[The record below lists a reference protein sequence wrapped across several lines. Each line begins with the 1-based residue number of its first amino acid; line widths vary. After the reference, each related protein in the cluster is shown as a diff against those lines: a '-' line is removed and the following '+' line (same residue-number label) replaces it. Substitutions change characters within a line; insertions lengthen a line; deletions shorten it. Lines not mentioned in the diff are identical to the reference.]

1 MLGRVRGVQVSWQ
14 GHVIVCGLPGVGLR
28 IVEQLALSGVP
39 AVVVDDNPA
48 PALARMLTAWR
59 VPLITGPARAEET
72 LMSAGLAGAI
82 AVICAQDDDL
92 SALET
97 ALLARRLRAEVRV
110 VAQLTNPAVGR
121 AVKEAGVAVLDV
133 AGLSAP
139 SVVEVCLGEGVQEMS
154 LSGMRFLAA
163 RTTAP
168 SAATLRELYGAL
180 APVAVVPPVGDVLVC
195 PGRDTE
201 VSAGDE
207 VTLIGTPDE
216 LAAADVIDHPERIR
230 RLTATASPGGPWA
243 GAAPGSLG
251 VLGVLGGEQPDDPR
265 AGPGAAEH
273 ALRALRDLAVSLAR
287 AADRRIAIALG
298 ALLTVLVTATVV
310 LRFTYQY
317 AGPGHR
323 ISLLDAMYFTVE
335 TVTTVGYGDYS
346 FRGEPSWLVVFAVL
360 LMLAGALF
368 VAVFFALVTNM
379 LVSRRIEESLGLQ
392 KITAL
397 RGHVLV
403 IGLGTVGLRVARQV
417 HDAGR
422 DVVVIEMNERNRHL
436 GQLRALRVPVMIADA
451 TLPEVLASARLAAAS
466 AVAVLTSDDLANL
479 ETGLAVRDQLGPRWP
494 ATPVVLRIF
503 DPQLAH
509 SVKDTFG
516 FRHVRS
522 TAALAAPWFVG
533 AALGLDVLSTF
544 YAGDEPLLIA
554 RLTVTP
560 GGGLEGLRMD
570 ELAARTR
577 VLALRRAADRS
588 VLEHPPRRTT
598 RFHQADE
605 AYLIGPYDELL
616 TVLRRDR
623 HSPGRTD
630 AGLTDTGLTD
640 ADRTDAG
647 LTDTGL
653 ADTDLS

>member
-1 MLGRVRGVQVSWQ
+1 
-14 GHVIVCGLPGVGLR
+14 VIVCGLPGVGLR
-28 IVEQLALSGVP
+28 IVEQLTLSGVP

-48 PALARMLTAWR
+48 PALARMIAAWG
-59 VPLITGPARAEET
+59 VPLVTGPARAEET
-72 LMSAGLAGAI
+72 LMSAGLADAI

-92 SALET
+92 AALET
-97 ALLARRLRAEVRV
+97 ALLVRRLRAGVRV

-121 AVKEAGVAVLDV
+121 AVKQAGVAVLDV

-180 APVAVVPPVGDVLVC
+180 APVAVVPAVGKVLVC
-195 PGRDTE
+195 PGRDT
-201 VSAGDE
+201 VVDPGDE

-216 LAAADVIDHPERIR
+216 LAAVSVIDHPERIR
-230 RLTATASPGGPWA
+230 RLTATYSPSGAGPGG
-243 GAAPGSLG
+243 GSPGSLG
-251 VLGVLGGEQPDDPR
+251 VLGVLGGEEPDDPR
-265 AGPGAAEH
+265 AGHSAAERV
-273 ALRALRDLAVSLAR
+273 LRALRDLAVSLAR
-287 AADRRIAIALG
+287 ATDRRMTIALG
-298 ALLTVLVTATVV
+298 ALLTVLVIATLV
-310 LRFTYQY
+310 LRFTYRY

-323 ISLLDAMYFTVE
+323 ISLLDAVYFTVE

-346 FRGEPSWLVVFAVL
+346 FRGEPAWLVVFAVL
-360 LMLAGALF
+360 LMMTGALF

-392 KITAL
+392 KITVL

-422 DVVVIEMNERNRHL
+422 DVVVIEKDERNRHL
-436 GQLRALRVPVMIADA
+436 GQLRALGVPVMIADA
-451 TLPEVLASARLAAAS
+451 TLPETLASARLAAAS

-494 ATPVVLRIF
+494 DTPVVLRIF

-509 SVKDTFG
+509 SVKETFG
-516 FRHVRS
+516 FRNVRS

-544 YAGDEPLLIA
+544 YAGDEPLLVA

-560 GGGLEGLRMD
+560 GGGLEGLQMH

-623 HSPGRTD
+623 PS
-630 AGLTDTGLTD
+630 AGLLPD
-640 ADRTDAG
+640 ADLPRS
-647 LTDTGL
+647 TGI
-653 ADTDLS
+653 

>member
-1 MLGRVRGVQVSWQ
+1 MLGNVGGARVGWQ

-28 IVEQLALSGVP
+28 IVEQLTLSGVP

-48 PALARMLTAWR
+48 PALARMVAAWG
-59 VPLITGPARAEET
+59 VPLVTGPPRAEET
-72 LMSAGLAGAI
+72 LVSAGLAGAI
-82 AVICAQDDDL
+82 ALICAQDDDL

-110 VAQLTNPAVGR
+110 VAQLANPAVGR

-139 SVVEVCLGEGVQEMS
+139 SVVEVCLGDGVQEMS

-163 RTTAP
+163 RTAAP
-168 SAATLRELYGAL
+168 AAATLRELYGAL
-180 APVAVVPPVGDVLVC
+180 APVAVVPRAGDVLVC
-195 PGRDTE
+195 PGRDTM

-216 LAAADVIDHPERIR
+216 LAAAAVIDHPERIR
-230 RLTATASPGGPWA
+230 RLTATASPGA
-243 GAAPGSLG
+243 GAGGQLG
-251 VLGVLGGEQPDDPR
+251 ALSVLGGDEPDDPR
-265 AGPGAAEH
+265 AGRGVPERAA
-273 ALRALRDLAVSLAR
+273 RALRDLAVSLAR
-287 AADRRIAIALG
+287 ATDRRITIALC
-298 ALLTVLVTATVV
+298 ALLTVLVTATLV
-310 LRFTYQY
+310 LRFTYRY

-323 ISLLDAMYFTVE
+323 ISLLDAVYFTVE

-346 FRGEPSWLVVFAVL
+346 FRGEPAWLVVFAVL
-360 LMLAGALF
+360 LMMTGALF

-403 IGLGTVGLRVARQV
+403 VGLGTVGLRVARQL

-422 DVVVIEMNERNRHL
+422 DVVVIEKDERNRHL
-436 GQLRALRVPVMIADA
+436 GQLRALGVPVMIADA

-466 AVAVLTSDDLANL
+466 AVAALTSDDLANL
-479 ETGLAVRDQLGPRWP
+479 ETGLAVRDQLGSRWP

-509 SVKDTFG
+509 SVKETFG

-544 YAGDEPLLIA
+544 YAGDVPLLVA

-560 GGGLEGLRMD
+560 GGGLEGLQMH

-598 RFHQADE
+598 RFRPADE

-623 HSPGRTD
+623 PSPGPMD
-630 AGLTDTGLTD
+630 AGLTGTGTGLTD
-640 ADRTDAG
+640 SADPPRRGTS
-647 LTDTGL
+647 TP
-653 ADTDLS
+653 

>member
-1 MLGRVRGVQVSWQ
+1 
-14 GHVIVCGLPGVGLR
+14 VIVCGLPGVGLR

-39 AVVVDDNPA
+39 VVVVEDNPA

-97 ALLARRLRAEVRV
+97 ALLARRLGAEVRV

-168 SAATLRELYGAL
+168 SAGTLRELYGAL
-180 APVAVVPPVGDVLVC
+180 APVAVMPQDGDVLVC

-265 AGPGAAEH
+265 AGHGAAER

-346 FRGEPSWLVVFAVL
+346 FRGEPAWLVVFAVL

-368 VAVFFALVTNM
+368 VAVFFAVVTNM
-379 LVSRRIEESLGLQ
+379 LVSRRIEESLGRQ

-436 GQLRALRVPVMIADA
+436 GQLRALGVPVMIADA

-623 HSPGRTD
+623 RSPGR
-630 AGLTDTGLTD
+630 
-640 ADRTDAG
+640 
-647 LTDTGL
+647 TDTGL
-653 ADTDLS
+653 ADTGLADTGFS

>member
-1 MLGRVRGVQVSWQ
+1 MLSQVGETAADGH

-39 AVVVDDNPA
+39 TVVVEDDPA
-48 PALARMLTAWR
+48 PALARIIAAWG
-59 VPLITGPARAEET
+59 VPLITGQARAEET
-72 LMSAGLAGAI
+72 LMSAGLEAAI
-82 AVICAQDDDL
+82 AVICAQENDL

-110 VAQLTNPAVGR
+110 VAQLANPAVGR
-121 AVKEAGVAVLDV
+121 AVRQAGVAVLDV

-163 RTTAP
+163 RTVAP
-168 SAATLRELYGAL
+168 RAATLRELYGAL
-180 APVAVVPPVGDVLVC
+180 APVAVVPPTGDVLSRGVQIC
-195 PGRDTE
+195 PGRDTR
-201 VSAGDE
+201 VHAGDE

-216 LAAADVIDHPERIR
+216 LAAASVIDHPERIR
-230 RLTATASPGGPWA
+230 RLTATPGPTANRMSAGP
-243 GAAPGSLG
+243 PGILG
-251 VLGVLGGEQPDDPR
+251 VLGSEEPEDSP
-265 AGPGAAEH
+265 AGPGPAGR

-287 AADRRIAIALG
+287 ATDRRMTIALG
-298 ALLTVLVTATVV
+298 ALLAVLITATLV

-317 AGPGHR
+317 AGPGRR
-323 ISLLDAMYFTVE
+323 ISLLDAVYFTVE
-335 TVTTVGYGDYS
+335 TVTTVGYGDFT
-346 FRGEPSWLVVFAVL
+346 FRGEPSWLIVFAIG
-360 LMLAGALF
+360 LMMTGALF

-392 KITAL
+392 KIVAL

-403 IGLGTVGLRVARQV
+403 IGLGTIGLRVVRRL

-422 DVVVIEMNERNRHL
+422 EVAVIEKDEHNRHL
-436 GQLRALRVPVMIADA
+436 RQVRALRVPVMIADA
-451 TLPEVLASARLAAAS
+451 TLPEVLTSARLADAS

-479 ETGLAVRDQLGPRWP
+479 ETGLAVRDQLGSRWHDV
-494 ATPVVLRIF
+494 PVVLRIF

-516 FRHVRS
+516 FRNVRS

-544 YAGDEPLLIA
+544 YAGDEPLLVA

-560 GGGLEGLRMD
+560 GGGLHGLQMH

-598 RFHQADE
+598 RFEPADE

-623 HSPGRTD
+623 PSP
-630 AGLTDTGLTD
+630 GLTDPAELTPPV
-640 ADRTDAG
+640 
-647 LTDTGL
+647 
-653 ADTDLS
+653 

>member
-1 MLGRVRGVQVSWQ
+1 MLCGVEGTQADRQ
-14 GHVIVCGLPGVGLR
+14 GHVIVCGLSGVGLR

-39 AVVVDDNPA
+39 AVAVDDNPA
-48 PALARMLTAWR
+48 PALARMIAAWD
-59 VPLITGPARAEET
+59 VPLVTGPTRAADT
-72 LMSAGLAGAI
+72 LMSAGLPGAA

-97 ALLARRLRAEVRV
+97 ALLTRRLRAEVRV

-121 AVKEAGVAVLDV
+121 AVREAGAAVLDV

-139 SVVEVCLGEGVQEMS
+139 SVVEVCLGEGVQELS

-168 SAATLRELYGAL
+168 AAATLRQLYGAL
-180 APVAVVPPVGDVLVC
+180 APVAVVPPDGHVLVC
-195 PGRDTE
+195 PGRDTP
-201 VSAGDE
+201 VAAGDE

-216 LAAADVIDHPERIR
+216 LAAASVIDHPERIR
-230 RLTATASPGGPWA
+230 RLTATQGSGNGARSNGTGSGSPG
-243 GAAPGSLG
+243 
-251 VLGVLGGEQPDDPR
+251 VLDVLGGEEPGGRP
-265 AGPGAAEH
+265 AGPGPAGRVA
-273 ALRALRDLAVSLAR
+273 RALRDVAVSLAR

-298 ALLTVLVTATVV
+298 GLVAVLVTATLV

-323 ISLLDAMYFTVE
+323 ISLLDAVYFTVE

-346 FRGEPSWLVVFAVL
+346 FRNEPAWLVVFAVL
-360 LMLAGALF
+360 LMMSGALF

-379 LVSRRIEESLGLQ
+379 LVSRSIEESLGRQ
-392 KITAL
+392 KITVL

-403 IGLGTVGLRVARQV
+403 IGLGTVGLRVVQQLR
-417 HDAGR
+417 DAGR
-422 DVVVIEMNERNRHL
+422 DVVVIEMNEHNRHL
-436 GQLRALRVPVMIADA
+436 GQLRALGVPVSIADA
-451 TLPEVLASARLAAAS
+451 TLPEVLASARLSTAS

-494 ATPVVLRIF
+494 DVPVALRIF

-509 SVKDTFG
+509 SVQQTFG
-516 FRHVRS
+516 FRYVRS

-544 YAGDEPLLIA
+544 YAGDEPLLVA

-560 GGGLEGLRMD
+560 GGGLHGLRMD

-577 VLALRRAADRS
+577 VLALRRAADRA
-588 VLEHPPRRTT
+588 VLEHPPRRST
-598 RFHQADE
+598 RFDPADE

-623 HSPGRTD
+623 PAPGPVSP
-630 AGLTDTGLTD
+630 
-640 ADRTDAG
+640 DR
-647 LTDTGL
+647 
-653 ADTDLS
+653 

>member
-1 MLGRVRGVQVSWQ
+1 MGRQ

-28 IVEQLALSGVP
+28 IVEQLTLSGVP
-39 AVVVDDNPA
+39 AVVVEDNPV
-48 PALARMLTAWR
+48 PALARMIEAWDI
-59 VPLITGPARAEET
+59 PLVTGPARTEET

-97 ALLARRLRAEVRV
+97 ALLARRLRGEVRV
-110 VAQLTNPAVGR
+110 VVQLANPAVGR
-121 AVKEAGVAVLDV
+121 AVREVGVAVLDV

-168 SAATLRELYGAL
+168 HSATLRELYGAL
-180 APVAVVPPVGDVLVC
+180 APVAVVPPAGDVLVC
-195 PGRDTE
+195 PGRDTL

-216 LAAADVIDHPERIR
+216 LAAVSVIDHPERIR
-230 RLTATASPGGPWA
+230 RLTATVSPNGA
-243 GAAPGSLG
+243 GTGAGSAGSLG
-251 VLGVLGGEQPDDPR
+251 VLSVLGGEQTDDPR
-265 AGPGAAEH
+265 AGRSPSER

-287 AADRRIAIALG
+287 ATDRRITIALG
-298 ALLTVLVTATVV
+298 ALLAVLVSATLV
-310 LRFTYQY
+310 LRFTYRY

-323 ISLLDAMYFTVE
+323 ISLLDSVYFTVE

-346 FRGEPSWLVVFAVL
+346 FRGEPAWLVVFAVV
-360 LMLAGALF
+360 LMMTGALF

-403 IGLGTVGLRVARQV
+403 IGLGTVGLRVARQL

-422 DVVVIEMNERNRHL
+422 DVVVIEKDERNRHL
-436 GQLRALRVPVMIADA
+436 GQLRALGLPVMIADA
-451 TLPEVLASARLAAAS
+451 TLPEVLTSARLAAAS
-466 AVAVLTSDDLANL
+466 AVAVLTSDDLANM
-479 ETGLAVRDQLGPRWP
+479 ETGLAVRDQLGPRWA

-509 SVKDTFG
+509 SVKETFG
-516 FRHVRS
+516 FRNVRS

-544 YAGDEPLLIA
+544 YAGDELLLVA

-560 GGGLEGLRMD
+560 GGGLEGLQMH

-577 VLALRRAADRS
+577 VLALRRAGDRS

-623 HSPGRTD
+623 PSPGVSGAA
-630 AGLTDTGLTD
+630 AGGGSALPG
-640 ADRTDAG
+640 
-647 LTDTGL
+647 
-653 ADTDLS
+653 

>member
-1 MLGRVRGVQVSWQ
+1 MLCGVEGTQADRQ
-14 GHVIVCGLPGVGLR
+14 GHVIVCGLSGVGLR

-39 AVVVDDNPA
+39 AVAVDDNPA
-48 PALARMLTAWR
+48 PALARMIAAWD
-59 VPLITGPARAEET
+59 VPLVTGPTRAAET
-72 LMSAGLAGAI
+72 LMSAGLPGAA

-97 ALLARRLRAEVRV
+97 ALLTRRLRAEVRV

-121 AVKEAGVAVLDV
+121 AVREAGAAVLDV

-139 SVVEVCLGEGVQEMS
+139 SVVEVCLGEGVQELS

-168 SAATLRELYGAL
+168 AAATLRQLYGAL
-180 APVAVVPPVGDVLVC
+180 APVAVVPPDGHVLVC
-195 PGRDTE
+195 PGRDTP
-201 VSAGDE
+201 VAAGDE

-216 LAAADVIDHPERIR
+216 LAAASVIDHPERIR
-230 RLTATASPGGPWA
+230 RLTATQGSGNGARSNGTGSGSPG
-243 GAAPGSLG
+243 
-251 VLGVLGGEQPDDPR
+251 VLDVLGGEEPGGRP
-265 AGPGAAEH
+265 AGPGPAGRVA
-273 ALRALRDLAVSLAR
+273 RALRDVAVSLAR

-298 ALLTVLVTATVV
+298 GLVAVLVTATLV

-323 ISLLDAMYFTVE
+323 ISLLDAVYFTVE

-346 FRGEPSWLVVFAVL
+346 FRSEPAWLVVFAVL
-360 LMLAGALF
+360 LMMSGALF

-379 LVSRRIEESLGLQ
+379 LVSRSIEESLGRQ
-392 KITAL
+392 KITVL

-403 IGLGTVGLRVARQV
+403 IGLGTVGLRVVQQLR
-417 HDAGR
+417 DAGR
-422 DVVVIEMNERNRHL
+422 DVVVIEMNEHNRHL
-436 GQLRALRVPVMIADA
+436 GQLRALGVPVSIADA
-451 TLPEVLASARLAAAS
+451 TLPEVLASARLSTAS

-494 ATPVVLRIF
+494 DVPVALRIF

-509 SVKDTFG
+509 SVQQTFG
-516 FRHVRS
+516 FRYVRS

-544 YAGDEPLLIA
+544 YAGDEPLLVA

-560 GGGLEGLRMD
+560 GGGLHGLRMD

-577 VLALRRAADRS
+577 VLALRRAADRA
-588 VLEHPPRRTT
+588 VLEHPPRRST
-598 RFHQADE
+598 RFDPADE

-623 HSPGRTD
+623 PAPGPVSP
-630 AGLTDTGLTD
+630 
-640 ADRTDAG
+640 DR
-647 LTDTGL
+647 
-653 ADTDLS
+653 

>member
-1 MLGRVRGVQVSWQ
+1 MSMLVRVRGVQVSWQ

-48 PALARMLTAWR
+48 PALARMLKAWR

-168 SAATLRELYGAL
+168 SAGTLRELYGAL
-180 APVAVVPPVGDVLVC
+180 APVAVLPPVGDVLVC

-265 AGPGAAEH
+265 AGPSAAGPSGAER
-273 ALRALRDLAVSLAR
+273 ALRALRDLAVSLAH

-346 FRGEPSWLVVFAVL
+346 FRGEPAWLVVFAVL
-360 LMLAGALF
+360 LMLSGALF

-397 RGHVLV
+397 HGHVLV

-630 AGLTDTGLTD
+630 AG
-640 ADRTDAG
+640 RTDAG

-653 ADTDLS
+653 ADTGLS

>member
-1 MLGRVRGVQVSWQ
+1 
-14 GHVIVCGLPGVGLR
+14 
-28 IVEQLALSGVP
+28 
-39 AVVVDDNPA
+39 
-48 PALARMLTAWR
+48 
-59 VPLITGPARAEET
+59 VPLVTGPARAEET
-72 LMSAGLAGAI
+72 LMSAGLADAI

-92 SALET
+92 AALET
-97 ALLARRLRAEVRV
+97 ALLARRLRAGVRV

-121 AVKEAGVAVLDV
+121 AVKQAGVAVLDV

-168 SAATLRELYGAL
+168 SVATLRELYGAL
-180 APVAVVPPVGDVLVC
+180 APVAVVPPAGKVLVC
-195 PGRDTE
+195 PGRDTL
-201 VSAGDE
+201 VDPGDE

-216 LAAADVIDHPERIR
+216 LAAVSVIDHPERIR
-230 RLTATASPGGPWA
+230 RLTATYSPGGA
-243 GAAPGSLG
+243 GPGGGSPGSLG
-251 VLGVLGGEQPDDPR
+251 VLGVLGGEEPDDPR
-265 AGPGAAEH
+265 AGHGAAERV
-273 ALRALRDLAVSLAR
+273 LRALRDLAVSLAR
-287 AADRRIAIALG
+287 ATDRRMAIALG
-298 ALLTVLVTATVV
+298 ALLTVLVIATLV
-310 LRFTYQY
+310 LRFTYRY

-323 ISLLDAMYFTVE
+323 ISLLDAVYFTVE

-346 FRGEPSWLVVFAVL
+346 FRDEPSWLVVFAVV
-360 LMLAGALF
+360 LMMTGALF

-379 LVSRRIEESLGLQ
+379 LVSRRIEESLGRQ
-392 KITAL
+392 KITVL

-403 IGLGTVGLRVARQV
+403 IGLGTVGLRVARQL

-422 DVVVIEMNERNRHL
+422 DVVVIEKDERNRHL
-436 GQLRALRVPVMIADA
+436 GQLRALDVPVMIADA
-451 TLPEVLASARLAAAS
+451 TLPEVLAAARLAAAS

-494 ATPVVLRIF
+494 DTPVVLRIF

-509 SVKDTFG
+509 SVKETFG
-516 FRHVRS
+516 FRNVRS

-544 YAGDEPLLIA
+544 YAGDEPLLVA

-560 GGGLEGLRMD
+560 GGGLEGLQMH

-623 HSPGRTD
+623 PS
-630 AGLTDTGLTD
+630 AGLLPD
-640 ADRTDAG
+640 ADLPRS
-647 LTDTGL
+647 TGIP
-653 ADTDLS
+653 